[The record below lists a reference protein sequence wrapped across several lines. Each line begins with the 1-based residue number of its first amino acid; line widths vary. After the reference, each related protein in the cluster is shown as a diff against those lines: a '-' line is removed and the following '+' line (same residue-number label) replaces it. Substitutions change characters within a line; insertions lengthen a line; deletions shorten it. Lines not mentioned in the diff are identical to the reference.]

1 MGIAWA
7 NFLLALMK
15 GFRDAAGN
23 AFADCREP
31 DRRGGLLCLLL
42 QKVGRLSGALLGLAL
57 VPALVVVPAG
67 IMLWR
72 RGNIPLSALRPR
84 WDNGLAGQLSKFT
97 LMALITSVT
106 LPVAYV
112 MMRNLLAAHY
122 GWEAVGIWQGV
133 SSISDAYLQFIT
145 ASFSVYLL
153 PTLSR
158 LSAKTDIT
166 REIGKSLKFVLPA
179 VAAAASLTVW
189 LLRDFCHLAAVFRSL
204 YRDA

>member
-1 MGIAWA
+1 M
-7 NFLLALMK
+7 
-15 GFRDAAGN
+15 
-23 AFADCREP
+23 
-31 DRRGGLLCLLL
+31 
-42 QKVGRLSGALLGLAL
+42 
-57 VPALVVVPAG
+57 
-67 IMLWR
+67 
-72 RGNIPLSALRPR
+72 
-84 WDNGLAGQLSKFT
+84 
-97 LMALITSVT
+97 T

-158 LSAKTDIT
+158 LSAKNGYHP
-166 REIGKSLKFVLPA
+166 RNSQVAEIRPA
-179 VAAAASLTVW
+179 GSSGGEPDGLAAA
-189 LLRDFCHLAAVFRSL
+189 RFCHLAAVFRSL